1 MNVSLRNSI
10 TRSMMQAALM
20 LSVLLFTAC
29 SSQGDEPDSP
39 QPEMADN
46 VQVGL
51 RISLGGT
58 DAMTKATPA
67 GDYDS
72 GTATAYENYI
82 DIAGNDYR
90 VLFFDTSN
98 RYLATF
104 VPTKFVAESND
115 ATTSKTYEVMGK
127 VTGSMPTSFK
137 VVVLANWSS
146 YPTNLVVG
154 VTTIADVCTGAASR
168 YAYAPG
174 FVPSATQHI
183 PMYGVKQCYNV
194 VFRDKLISDLGSI
207 HLLRAMAKV
216 EVECHTTGWTL
227 SSVMLN
233 NYNEAGYSAPS
244 DVFSEDDYVRNSYES
259 DYNSNL
265 HVPDG
270 TTKAEQIA
278 FTKVADGKYVIYVP
292 EYRNVDSDG
301 NVLGDASSISVQFAE
316 SETTYPVHFKYYSSA
331 PSTSA
336 IGRWFDI
343 RRNYDYRFVINKSNE
358 DVDLDIS
365 LDLYPYTIYNLEP
378 GFGEPPTGE

>member
-1 MNVSLRNSI
+1 
-10 TRSMMQAALM
+10 M

-39 QPEMADN
+39 KPSMADN

-51 RISLGGT
+51 RISLGST

-104 VPTKFVAESND
+104 VPTKFVAESSD

-154 VTTIADVCTGAASR
+154 VTTIADVCSGEACR
-168 YAYAPG
+168 YAYAHG
-174 FVPSATQHI
+174 FVPSTTQHI

-216 EVECHTTGWTL
+216 EVECHTAGWTL
-227 SSVMLN
+227 NSVVLN
-233 NYNEAGYSAPS
+233 NYNTAGFSAPA

-270 TTKAEQIA
+270 SAKAEQIA

-292 EYRNVDSDG
+292 EYRNVDNAG
-301 NVLGDASSISVQFAE
+301 EVLGDASSISVQFAE
-316 SETTYPVHFKYYSSA
+316 SENTYPVHFKYYSSA

-378 GFGEPPTGE
+378 GFGNPPAGE

>member
-301 NVLGDASSISVQFAE
+301 NVLGNASSISVQFAE
-316 SETTYPVHFKYYSSA
+316 SENTYPVHFKYYSSA

>member
-1 MNVSLRNSI
+1 
-10 TRSMMQAALM
+10 M

-39 QPEMADN
+39 QPSMADN

-51 RISLGGT
+51 RISLGST

-104 VPTKFVAESND
+104 VPTKFVAESSD

-154 VTTIADVCTGAASR
+154 VTTIADVCSGEACR

-216 EVECHTTGWTL
+216 EVECHTAGWTL
-227 SSVMLN
+227 NSVVLN
-233 NYNEAGYSAPS
+233 NYNTAGFSAPA
-244 DVFSEDDYVRNSYES
+244 DVFSEDEYVRNSYES

-270 TTKAEQIA
+270 STKAEQIA

-292 EYRNVDSDG
+292 EYRNVDNAG
-301 NVLGDASSISVQFAE
+301 EVLGDASKISVQFAE
-316 SETTYPVHFKYYSSA
+316 SENTYLVHFKYYSSA

-378 GFGEPPTGE
+378 GFGNPPAGE

>member
-39 QPEMADN
+39 QPSMADN

-51 RISLGGT
+51 RISLGST

-104 VPTKFVAESND
+104 VPTKFVAESSD

-154 VTTIADVCTGAASR
+154 VTTIADVCSGEACR

-216 EVECHTTGWTL
+216 EVECHTAGWTL
-227 SSVMLN
+227 NSVVLN
-233 NYNEAGYSAPS
+233 NYNTAGFSAPA

-270 TTKAEQIA
+270 SAKAEQIA
-278 FTKVADGKYVIYVP
+278 FSKVADGKYVIYVP
-292 EYRNVDSDG
+292 EYRNVDNAG
-301 NVLGDASSISVQFAE
+301 EVLGDASRISVQFAE
-316 SETTYPVHFKYYSSA
+316 SENTYPVHFKYYSSA

-378 GFGEPPTGE
+378 GFGNPPAGE

>member
-10 TRSMMQAALM
+10 TKCM
-20 LSVLLFTAC
+20 LQVACMLGVLLSTAC
-29 SSQGDEPDSP
+29 SSQGSEPDSP

-82 DIAGNDYR
+82 DIVGNDYR

-104 VPTKFVAESND
+104 VPTKFVAESSD
-115 ATTSKTYEVMGK
+115 ATTSKTYEVTGK
-127 VTGSMPTSFK
+127 VTGSMPTNFK

-146 YPTNLVVG
+146 YPTDLVVG
-154 VTTIADVCTGAASR
+154 ETTIAQVCTAAASR

-174 FVPSATQHI
+174 FAPSATQHI
-183 PMYGVKQCYNV
+183 PMYGVKECYNV

-227 SSVMLN
+227 TDVVLN

-244 DVFSEDDYVRNSYES
+244 DVFGEGDYVHNDYES

-265 HVPDG
+265 HVPEG
-270 TTKAEQIA
+270 SAKAEQIA
-278 FTKVADGKYVIYVP
+278 FSKVADGKYVIYVP
-292 EYRNVDSDG
+292 EYRNIDGTGAKLDS
-301 NVLGDASSISVQFAE
+301 ASSIGVKFAE
-316 SETTYPVHFKYYSSA
+316 SESTYAVHFKYYSSA
-331 PSTSA
+331 PSGSA
-336 IGRWFDI
+336 IGQWFDI
-343 RRNYDYRFVINKSNE
+343 RRNYYYRFVINKNNE
-358 DVDLDIS
+358 DVDLDIT

-378 GFGEPPTGE
+378 GFGNPPTTE